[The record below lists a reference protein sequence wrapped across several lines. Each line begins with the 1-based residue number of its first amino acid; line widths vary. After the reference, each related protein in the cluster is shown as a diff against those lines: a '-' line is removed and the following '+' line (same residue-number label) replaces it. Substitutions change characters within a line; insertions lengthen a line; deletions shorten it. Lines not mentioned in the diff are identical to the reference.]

1 MSIIYGLKTSNRV
14 LRLSA
19 IYSVDFSDFEIRF
32 IQRAL
37 QSLNLFASIAR
48 AQYSRRQLRARL
60 ARFLFRS
67 LSAKLS
73 VCLFTRQAVD
83 CQAIIRLETSNRVL
97 GIAAKVRV
105 NSVILGALIRI
116 KWRIIVRKLSLQLFD
131 RIAVV
136 TSLERLTRP
145 VTAYCR
151 PFRLF
156 LRRLRRRLRRFA
168 RAYFAAAFNHRLEI
182 VPINPLR
189 TVPQISR
196 TVFTAP
202 IMMLND
208 IARRNILLRHNLAR

>member
-37 QSLNLFASIAR
+37 QSLNLFASIAPT
-48 AQYSRRQLRARL
+48 QYPCRQIRARL

-73 VCLFTRQAVD
+73 VCLFTRQAID
-83 CQAIIRLETSNRVL
+83 CQSIIRLKTSNRVL

-116 KWRIIVRKLSLQLFD
+116 KWRIIVRKFSLQLFD
-131 RIAVV
+131 WLAVMS
-136 TSLERLTRP
+136 SLERLPRP
-145 VTAYCR
+145 IATYCR
-151 PFRLF
+151 PFRLL
-156 LRRLRRRLRRFA
+156 LRRLRRRLRRIVG
-168 RAYFAAAFNHRLEI
+168 AYFATAFQTPSHI
-182 VPINPLR
+182 IHIYAG
-189 TVPQISR
+189 T
-196 TVFTAP
+196 
-202 IMMLND
+202 
-208 IARRNILLRHNLAR
+208 